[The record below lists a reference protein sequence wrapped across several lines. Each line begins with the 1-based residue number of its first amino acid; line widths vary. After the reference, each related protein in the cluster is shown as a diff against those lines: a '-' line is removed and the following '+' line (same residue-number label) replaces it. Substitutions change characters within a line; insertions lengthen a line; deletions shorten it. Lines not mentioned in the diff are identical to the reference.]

1 METDKALCMYDVK
14 SSTNMAIAYEVK
26 QNYVFHKNILLSLA
40 ARDNSQPSTV
50 LLFTNNL
57 LCDLRNTFCSIL
69 LEQFLILGIILMPY
83 LEKYQRVIKVYINVH
98 SAVLVFILDRQMNIV
113 KTRCTNIYLFPSNV
127 IHCPILEQV
136 VNADVLSVSH
146 TSARDTK

>member
-26 QNYVFHKNILLSLA
+26 QNYVFHKNILLSFA

-57 LCDLRNTFCSIL
+57 LCDLRNTFL
-69 LEQFLILGIILMPY
+69 F
-83 LEKYQRVIKVYINVH
+83 N
-98 SAVLVFILDRQMNIV
+98 FIGAIPNSWHHFDAI
-113 KTRCTNIYLFPSNV
+113 S
-127 IHCPILEQV
+127 
-136 VNADVLSVSH
+136 
-146 TSARDTK
+146 